1 MRVLG
6 LCGRSPIPLPN
17 ELWIGMSNWFA
28 RPIQI
33 IRFCLWPKT
42 SFKLDNWP
50 RPRAST
56 RDWVSVA
63 HPSRGRSTLPVPAD
77 HHATLLPPPSLSC
90 SVISVALG
98 ATPYEPAKVLPPSS
112 PLRRTL
118 CRPLM
123 HWCLFQHSRWP
134 FTFPRQ
140 PSNAPLWVVTWSFMN
155 MSSRIVRYMGRC

>member
-28 RPIQI
+28 RPTQI

-56 RDWVSVA
+56 REWVSVA
-63 HPSRGRSTLPVPAD
+63 LPSRGRSTLPVPAD
-77 HHATLLPPPSLSC
+77 HRATLLPPPSLSC

-98 ATPYEPAKVLPPSS
+98 ATPYEPVAVLPPSS
-112 PLRRTL
+112 PPHQTLFRRL
-118 CRPLM
+118 V
-123 HWCLFQHSRWP
+123 HWCPVLHPRWP
-134 FTFPRQ
+134 LNCPKH
-140 PSNAPLWVVTWSFMN
+140 PSTAPLWVVT
-155 MSSRIVRYMGRC
+155 SSLVMTSSSIV